1 MIIANPSLYGRQ
13 TTLKRGVV
21 RVRWPIFLNF
31 GSPVIYLETVKIGT
45 SNLMCWMLIDIHE
58 YYSACVIDCPEVYF
72 FYFGSQNLF
81 NLCKITDDILETA
94 QGTPSPVHPVTT
106 LLSFGAR
113 WWRRCLESIIR
124 ISRKIVD
131 RFLLKCRQTARPGTR
146 NNWPDFGPRSSGRIV
161 LCCIVLSPEVAGRP
175 PVQAIYRSLFISSCC
190 NRHFLKRSTLTCSWT
205 AAVPGR
211 SCV

>member
-1 MIIANPSLYGRQ
+1 VTHFFKFWKSSHIFGNGEDKHFKFDVLNADWHS
-13 TTLKRGVV
+13 
-21 RVRWPIFLNF
+21 RVLQRMRDRLPR
-31 GSPVIYLETVKIGT
+31 SV
-45 SNLMCWMLIDIHE
+45 
-58 YYSACVIDCPEVYF
+58 F

-113 WWRRCLESIIR
+113 WWRRCLESVIR

-131 RFLLKCRQTARPGTR
+131 RFLLKRRQTARPGTR